1 MEKPF
6 FACYEAV
13 FNRVCTFLG
22 DGWKIDR
29 RTEDAY
35 RINLVNPAFRHY
47 SILARLEKD
56 RIHLTGGVRSRS
68 ARSSGGYSAC
78 TVSPMRDPWGIAQ
91 DIRRKILHDA
101 EKQIAYFE
109 ADRAGAQKVQDDRR
123 ILINLVGQLVEVQ
136 NYGGYYDVL
145 CHIKTPGGI
154 SGDVCEMYGKAYQ
167 LKLGDLSKDQLIK
180 VIGFLSTLER

>member
-1 MEKPF
+1 MEKTF
-6 FACYEAV
+6 FSRYEAV

-47 SILARLEKD
+47 SIFARIEKD

-91 DIRRKILHDA
+91 DIRRKILPDA

-109 ADRAGAQKVQDDRR
+109 ADRAGAQKIQDDRR

-154 SGDVCEMYGKAYQ
+154 SGDVCEMYGKAYR

-180 VIGFLSTLER
+180 VIGFLSTLGR